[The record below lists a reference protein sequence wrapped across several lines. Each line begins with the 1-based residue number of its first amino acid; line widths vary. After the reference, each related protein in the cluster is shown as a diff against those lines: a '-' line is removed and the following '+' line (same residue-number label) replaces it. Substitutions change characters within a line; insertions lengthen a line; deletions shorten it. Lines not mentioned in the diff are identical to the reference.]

1 MHNLMA
7 AWKVPLDSF
16 SCSQCFASYG
26 TIRYGT
32 VWYGMVRQAKGVEQM
47 DFALTEEQRMI
58 KQTARE
64 FADEQLAP
72 LAAEYD
78 RTEQFTWPQV
88 RMLAQMG
95 FLGMMV
101 PEQYGGAGLD
111 TISYVI
117 AMEEVS
123 RACASTSVTMTVQN
137 SLVCWP
143 LDYFGTEEQ
152 KRKYLV
158 PLARGEIL
166 GCFAL
171 SEPAAG
177 SDPASMATTATEDGD
192 YYVLNGSKIFISNG
206 GVSRVAIVFAQT
218 NRELKHKGVTCFI
231 VESDTPGFSVGT
243 EEKKLGIRGSNTTEL
258 HFENCRVPKAN
269 ILGQVGDGFKIAM
282 MTLDGGRIGIAAQAV
297 GIAQACLDASTK
309 YAHERQAFGRPLA
322 EIEAIQFMIADMAME
337 VQASRLLTYHA
348 AWLKDQGV
356 RYTREAAMA
365 KLHASEAATKAAHMA
380 VQIHGGY
387 GYLRDFPVERLYRDA
402 RITEIYEGTSEIQ
415 RLVISNAALREARPR
430 SE

>member
-1 MHNLMA
+1 M
-7 AWKVPLDSF
+7 
-16 SCSQCFASYG
+16 
-26 TIRYGT
+26 
-32 VWYGMVRQAKGVEQM
+32 E
-47 DFALTEEQRMI
+47 FALTEEQRI
-58 KQTARE
+58 VRQTAKE

-78 RTEQFTWPQV
+78 EKEEFTWPQV
-88 RMLAQMG
+88 KKLAEMG

-101 PEQYGGAGLD
+101 PEEYGGAGLD

-143 LDYFGTEEQ
+143 LDYFGTQEQ

-192 YYVLNGSKIFISNG
+192 AYVLNGSKIFISNG
-206 GVSRVAIVFAQT
+206 GVSKVALVFAQT

-231 VESDTPGFSVGT
+231 VEADTPGFVVGA

-258 HFENCRVPKAN
+258 HFENCRVPKSN
-269 ILGQVGDGFKIAM
+269 VLGQVGDGFKIAM

-297 GIAQACLDASTK
+297 GIAQACIDASTK
-309 YAHERQAFGRPLA
+309 YAHERYAFGKPLA

-356 RYTREAAMA
+356 RYTKEAAMA
-365 KLHASEAATKAAHMA
+365 KLHASETATRAAHMA

-415 RLVISNAALREARPR
+415 RLVISNHTLKEARTTK
-430 SE
+430 E

>member
-1 MHNLMA
+1 
-7 AWKVPLDSF
+7 
-16 SCSQCFASYG
+16 
-26 TIRYGT
+26 
-32 VWYGMVRQAKGVEQM
+32 M
-47 DFALTEEQRMI
+47 DFALSEDQRI
-58 KQTARE
+58 IRQTARE

-78 RTEQFTWPQV
+78 RTEEFTAPQAK
-88 RMLAQMG
+88 MLGEMG

-101 PEQYGGAGLD
+101 PEEYGGSGLD
-111 TISYVI
+111 TISYVL

-123 RACASTSVTMTVQN
+123 RTCASSSVTMTVQN

-143 LDYFGTEEQ
+143 ISTFGTEEQ
-152 KRKYLV
+152 KQKYLV
-158 PLARGEIL
+158 PLAKGEIL
-166 GCFAL
+166 GCYGL

-177 SDPASMATTATEDGD
+177 SDPASMATTAVEDGD
-192 YYVLNGSKIFISNG
+192 SYVLNGSKIFISNG
-206 GVSRVAIVFAQT
+206 GVSKVILVWATT
-218 NRELKHKGVTCFI
+218 NKELKHRGITAFI
-231 VESDTPGFSVGT
+231 VESDFPGFVVGA

-269 ILGQVGDGFKIAM
+269 ILGNVGDGFKIAM
-282 MTLDGGRIGIAAQAV
+282 QTLDGGRIGIAAQAV
-297 GIAQACLDASTK
+297 GIGQASVDASVK
-309 YAHERQAFGRPLA
+309 YAHQRHAFGRPLA
-322 EIEAIQFMIADMAME
+322 EIEAIQIKIADMAME

-348 AWLKDQGV
+348 AFMKDQGQ
-356 RYTREAAMA
+356 RFSKEAAMA

-415 RLVISNAALREARPR
+415 RLVISNTVLKEGRPAT
-430 SE
+430 E